1 MQGILG
7 KCIANVNISGGSE
20 MKRRYLS
27 GPSKQ
32 KKKKDATKK
41 TSHISTYFSNPSIT
55 LYITE

>member
-20 MKRRYLS
+20 MKRKYLS

-32 KKKKDATKK
+32 KK
-41 TSHISTYFSNPSIT
+41 
-55 LYITE
+55 